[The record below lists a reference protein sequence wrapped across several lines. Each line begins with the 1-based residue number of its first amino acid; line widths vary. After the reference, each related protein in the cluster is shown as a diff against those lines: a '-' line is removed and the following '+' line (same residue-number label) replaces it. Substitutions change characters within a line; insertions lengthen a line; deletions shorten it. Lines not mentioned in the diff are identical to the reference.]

1 MYEETLY
8 NLNLN
13 YIRHIMNSA
22 EFIKYITTSLTYE
35 EMHLLYK
42 ANNVKYDKC
51 ELYYDFIIT
60 LNKLVVETFLGDDV
74 ISDEEDIK
82 NHFNWCIETVLN
94 NFKEEN
100 IIFDNVVDLKSY
112 FYYFYIELFYN
123 INNKSDSLEKLNK
136 LPILSFDYNR
146 IKTRSDMD
154 VQLELYRIFEKS
166 LNFKLKT

>member
-1 MYEETLY
+1 M
-8 NLNLN
+8 
-13 YIRHIMNSA
+13 
-22 EFIKYITTSLTYE
+22 
-35 EMHLLYK
+35 
-42 ANNVKYDKC
+42 
-51 ELYYDFIIT
+51 
-60 LNKLVVETFLGDDV
+60 
-74 ISDEEDIK
+74 
-82 NHFNWCIETVLN
+82 
-94 NFKEEN
+94 
-100 IIFDNVVDLKSY
+100 VDLKSY